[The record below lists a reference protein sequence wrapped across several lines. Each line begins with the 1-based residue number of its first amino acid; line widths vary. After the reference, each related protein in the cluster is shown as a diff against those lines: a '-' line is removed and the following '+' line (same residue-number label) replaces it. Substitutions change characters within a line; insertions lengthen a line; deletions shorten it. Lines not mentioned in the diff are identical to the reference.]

1 MFSILNE
8 ISDNSH
14 FQTTSVVLSSIGS
27 AGFIYLLVA
36 ITGYLSFGD
45 NVAGNIV
52 GQCKS
57 NEHFPILPVTDTYP
71 HI

>member
-14 FQTTSVVLSSIGS
+14 FQTTSVVLTSIGTS
-27 AGFIYLLVA
+27 GSIYLLVA
-36 ITGYLSFGD
+36 ITGYLSFGN

-52 GQCKS
+52 AQCGFFS
-57 NEHFPILPVTDTYP
+57 REWHGRIM
-71 HI
+71 I

>member
-14 FQTTSVVLSSIGS
+14 FSTTSVVLASIGTS
-27 AGFIYLLVA
+27 GSIYLLVA
-36 ITGYLSFGD
+36 ITGYLSFGN

-52 GQCKS
+52 AQCEYS
-57 NEHFPILPVTDTYP
+57 ACLLSEDEHS
-71 HI
+71 